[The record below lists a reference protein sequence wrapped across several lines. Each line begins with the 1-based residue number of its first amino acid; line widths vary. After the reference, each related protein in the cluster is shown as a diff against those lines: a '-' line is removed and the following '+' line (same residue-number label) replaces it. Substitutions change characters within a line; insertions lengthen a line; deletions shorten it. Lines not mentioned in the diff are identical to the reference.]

1 MLEDGAPENA
11 WKLRDLLA
19 EWREADSVGTED
31 VLGAALPLIE
41 QVAALHEE
49 GLIAPLNGVDALRVS
64 MGHLWFQ
71 NSLAREPQIDK
82 AALRAADGEHAPRLD
97 VTGQYSERRD
107 GLGVQVADKAIAN
120 ADELKPRQA
129 YYPGYVAWE
138 QRAGQHDQLSDIFV
152 LGLILGGLALRR
164 NLASAE
170 DLQIFVRSRSDL
182 MRINPRLHPVLSQI
196 LEKMTELDRRKRP

>member
-1 MLEDGAPENA
+1 M
-11 WKLRDLLA
+11 
-19 EWREADSVGTED
+19 
-31 VLGAALPLIE
+31 LGAALPLIE

-71 NSLAREPQIDK
+71 NSLAREPQIDE
-82 AALRAADGEHAPRLD
+82 AALRAACGEQASRLN

-107 GLGVQVADKAIAN
+107 GLGVQVAD
-120 ADELKPRQA
+120 EPSPTRGEVKPRRA

-138 QRAGQHDQLSDIFV
+138 QQAGHHDQLSDIFV

-164 NLASAE
+164 NLASDE
-170 DLQIFVRSRSDL
+170 ISRSL
-182 MRINPRLHPVLSQI
+182 CARAA
-196 LEKMTELDRRKRP
+196 T